1 MKAALQTTLREY
13 GQRLLRARDGRGEWR
28 AERAARAA
36 LIRDGM
42 SEGEADRIVEA
53 QACVV
58 RAIKRAAACAPGGA
72 AA

>member
-13 GQRLLRARDGRGEWR
+13 GRRLLRAKDGRGEWR

-36 LIRDGM
+36 LIREGM
-42 SEGEADRIVEA
+42 REGEANRIIEA
-53 QACVV
+53 QAGVV